1 MGLRLCLDA
10 ADSLARTIAPA
21 PSEIP
26 EALPVFVCVCVGGG
40 GEGGHVHN
48 DGNAYVLN
56 IMASTKVNQNWQR
69 TEIVNE
75 MRESVTSAPAVT
87 QPSFWNKA
95 GSLATPAIDRRV
107 GCC

>member
-1 MGLRLCLDA
+1 MGWRLCLDA

-26 EALPVFVCVCVGGG
+26 EALPVFVCVR
-40 GEGGHVHN
+40 GGHVHN
-48 DGNAYVLN
+48 DGNAYVLK
-56 IMASTKVNQNWQR
+56 IMASTKMNRNWQR

-75 MRESVTSAPAVT
+75 MRESVTSVPAVT